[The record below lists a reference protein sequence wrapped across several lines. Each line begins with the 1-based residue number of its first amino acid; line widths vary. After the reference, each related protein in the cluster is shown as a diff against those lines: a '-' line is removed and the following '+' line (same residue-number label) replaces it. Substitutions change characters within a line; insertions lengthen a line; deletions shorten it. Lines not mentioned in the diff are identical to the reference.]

1 MTRDVIDDVLRRGRM
16 HALALACVVAT
27 LAVPATA
34 ATVDASAAPKVAAL
48 LKRYC
53 AECHADGAEEGGV
66 SLDNVKSFAD
76 AKPDLWAAMHEQLQ
90 LGLMPPKEADD
101 RPSADDRAWL
111 VSWIAESMKAAGQH
125 VNNKLEMPNYG
136 NYVPHDPLFRGTA
149 HPAPATRI
157 RLWRQRPDYY
167 TKRSGGGTQAFS
179 MQPGQQFAD
188 FASLY
193 VVDESAAE
201 IVLRNAEQLVRRWT
215 PTGSEADSKGPRKP
229 QPPTPLIATLL
240 QAEVNPTPQQFQGA
254 INYAFS
260 FALDRQATADELAS
274 IRGLYDHVREK
285 HGAVQAARAALAVP
299 LLEPEAVY
307 RLELGSGELD
317 EHGRRRL
324 SKDEILIA
332 LTNTLFPATAKP
344 AAIIEARANAA
355 ITLASRDDV
364 AAFVAALLPTETDL
378 AKQNPR
384 LLAFFDEYFDFPKAT
399 EVFKDVPR
407 GLTFGRTA
415 FVADTRRL
423 IAKIVATDK
432 DVLKALLMTNK
443 SALSGQGADRPAFQ
457 PRLYGL
463 PADYEPTG
471 DFVDLD
477 PEQRAGILTQPA
489 WLVAHS
495 GNFDNDPVRR
505 GKWILERLL
514 GGTVPD
520 VPVTVCANVPADDT
534 KTLRERFKVVSG
546 DSYCWKCHEQMN
558 SLGMPFEHFDHYG
571 RYRFLEKKKP
581 VDTTGA
587 VIASGDP
594 AIDGPVDDPVEMMHR
609 IAGSKRVQEVFVRH
623 AFRFF
628 LGRNETLRDAQT
640 LRDANDAYDK
650 SGGSFRALVTSLLSS
665 DSFLYRT
672 ADP

>member
-1 MTRDVIDDVLRRGRM
+1 MRRDVIDDGPPRGRI
-16 HALALACVVAT
+16 HSLALACVVAI
-27 LAVPATA
+27 LATPALTATA
-34 ATVDASAAPKVAAL
+34 DPSATPKMAAL
-48 LKRYC
+48 LQRYC
-53 AECHADGAEEGGV
+53 VDCHADGAEEGGV
-66 SLDNVKSFAD
+66 SLDNVQSFAD
-76 AKPDLWAAMHEQLQ
+76 VKPDLWAAMHEQLQ
-90 LGLMPPKEADD
+90 LGLMPPKEVDE
-101 RPSADDRAWL
+101 RPSAKEREWL
-111 VSWIAESMKAAGQH
+111 VSWIAASMNAAGQH

-136 NYVPHDPLFRGTA
+136 NYVPHDPLFRGEA
-149 HPAPATRI
+149 HPAPATRV
-157 RLWRQRPDYY
+157 RLWRQRPDFYA
-167 TKRSGGGTQAFS
+167 KRSGDGTQAFS

-188 FASLY
+188 FAALY

-201 IVLRNAEQLVRRWT
+201 IVLRNANQLVRRWT
-215 PTGSEADSKGPRKP
+215 PTNAEAEAKGPPKP
-229 QPPTPLIATLL
+229 VSPTPFIPALMHPDVA
-240 QAEVNPTPQQFQGA
+240 PTPQQFQGA
-254 INYAFS
+254 INFAFS
-260 FALDRQATADELAS
+260 FALDRQAAADELAS
-274 IRGLYDHVREK
+274 IRGLYDRVREK
-285 HGAVQAARAALAVP
+285 HGSVEAARIALAVP

-324 SKDEILIA
+324 SKDEILTA
-332 LTNTLFPATAKP
+332 LANSLFTATEKP
-344 AAIIEARANAA
+344 TAIIEARKNAA
-355 ITLASRDDV
+355 VTLAAREDV
-364 AAFVAALLPTETDL
+364 AAFVAKLLPPEADS

-399 EVFKDVPR
+399 EVFKDIPR
-407 GLTFGRTA
+407 GLPFGRTA

-423 IAKIVATDK
+423 IAKIVADDK
-432 DVLKALLMTNK
+432 NVLMKLLTTNK
-443 SALSGQGADRPAFQ
+443 SALSGQGADRPGFQ

-463 PADYEPTG
+463 PADYEPTN

-534 KTLRERFKVVSG
+534 KTLRERFTVVSG
-546 DSYCWKCHEQMN
+546 NSYCWKCHEQMN
-558 SLGMPFEHFDHYG
+558 SLGLPFERFDHYG

-587 VIASGDP
+587 VIGSGDP
-594 AIDGPVDDPVEMMHR
+594 AIDGPVDDPVEMIHR
-609 IAGSKRVQEVFVRH
+609 IAESKRPQEVFVRH

-640 LRDANDAYDK
+640 LRDANDAYEK

-672 ADP
+672 AQL

>member
-1 MTRDVIDDVLRRGRM
+1 MRSSTIVHVLHRVCIHPVFGFCV
-16 HALALACVVAT
+16 AAACG
-27 LAVPATA
+27 VPAPA
-34 ATVDASAAPKVAAL
+34 ATVDPSAAPKAAAL

-66 SLDNVKSFAD
+66 SLDKVHSFAD

-90 LGLMPPKEADD
+90 LGLMPPKEADA
-101 RPSADDRAWL
+101 RPSADERAWL
-111 VSWIAESMKAAGQH
+111 VAWIAESMKAAGQH

-136 NYVPHDPLFRGTA
+136 NYVPHDPLFRGPA

-157 RLWRQRPDYY
+157 RLWRQRPDFY

-229 QPPTPLIATLL
+229 QPPTPLIMALV
-240 QAEVNPTPQQFQGA
+240 QADAPSQQQFQGA
-254 INYAFS
+254 INYAFT
-260 FALDRQATADELAS
+260 FALDRVATADELVS
-274 IRGLYDHVREK
+274 IRGLYDRVREK

-324 SKDEILIA
+324 SKDEILTA
-332 LTNTLFPATAKP
+332 VANTLLTAAAKP
-344 AAIIEARANAA
+344 AAIVEARKNKAV
-355 ITLASRDDV
+355 TLASRDDV
-364 AAFVAALLPTETDL
+364 AAFIAELLPAEADP

-384 LLAFFDEYFDFPKAT
+384 LLTFFDEYFDFPKAT

-407 GLTFGRTA
+407 GLPFGRTA

-423 IAKIVATDK
+423 IAKIVADDK
-432 DVLKALLMTNK
+432 DVLKALLTTNK
-443 SALSGQGADRPAFQ
+443 SSLSGQGADRPAFQ

-463 PADYEPTG
+463 PADYDPTI

-534 KTLRERFKVVSG
+534 KTLRERFKVVSD

-558 SLGMPFEHFDHYG
+558 SLGMPFEHYDHYG

-581 VDTTGA
+581 VDTIGA

-594 AIDGPVDDPVEMMHR
+594 AIDGPVDDPVEMIHR
-609 IAGSKRVQEVFVRH
+609 IAKSKRVQEVFVRH

-628 LGRNETLRDAQT
+628 LGRNETLSDAQT
-640 LRDANDAYDK
+640 LRDANEAYEK
-650 SGGSFRALVTSLLSS
+650 SGGSFRTLVISLLSS

-672 ADP
+672 AEP